1 MTEKNDERRA
11 KAIEVAGRYIGQTTF
26 DAKQNVEYLEALD
39 AYYIYQPA
47 RGGSA
52 VVVSPDGSFLFATSQ
67 VAPEEHQAAFSEG
80 RRTDPAL
87 FE

>member
-1 MTEKNDERRA
+1 M
-11 KAIEVAGRYIGQTTF
+11 
-26 DAKQNVEYLEALD
+26 VEDDNGDPRFGGAVEGDSSA
-39 AYYIYQPA
+39 IYQPA